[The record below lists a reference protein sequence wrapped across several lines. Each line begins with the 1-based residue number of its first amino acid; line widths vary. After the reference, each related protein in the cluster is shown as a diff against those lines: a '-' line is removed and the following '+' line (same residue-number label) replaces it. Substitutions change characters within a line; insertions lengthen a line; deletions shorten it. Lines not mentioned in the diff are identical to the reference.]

1 MQAFVD
7 YREAAADG
15 HPAMRGL
22 RVLVA
27 AALALPAVP
36 GAEPL
41 GRLFYTPG
49 QRAQLDTA
57 RSQRSR
63 APAVAAEQ
71 EPAAAVP
78 ELLTYDGMVR
88 RSDGKTTVWINN
100 RPIHDGRPATIVP
113 FTSKLRPDGSV
124 KLGVTQT
131 DQSVDLR
138 VGQSAEL
145 MSGTITESYS
155 RAPSSSAAAAKRPV
169 RPDAVPMPAETR
181 RSPAPG
187 KDADEG
193 PESR

>member
-1 MQAFVD
+1 V
-7 YREAAADG
+7 
-15 HPAMRGL
+15 
-22 RVLVA
+22 
-27 AALALPAVP
+27 LALPAAP

-41 GRLFYTPG
+41 GRLFYTPA
-49 QRAQLDTA
+49 QRGQLDAA

-63 APAVAAEQ
+63 APVVAAEQ

-78 ELLTYDGMVR
+78 ELLTYDGMIR

-100 RPIHDGRPATIVP
+100 RAIHDGRPASNLP

-138 VGQSAEL
+138 VGQSAEI
-145 MSGTITESYS
+145 MSGTITEPYS
-155 RAPSSSAAAAKRPV
+155 RSATSSTPAAKQPA
-169 RPDAVPMPAETR
+169 RPDAVPIPAEAR
-181 RSPAPG
+181 VPRAPR
-187 KDADEG
+187 KDADGG